1 MITKSSGF
9 SLVELL
15 VVVAIVGILSSIS
28 VVAYNGYVS
37 GTKKSSAKNMMQQI
51 SLGQSD
57 YLSSY
62 GEYYFTNV
70 GGSSCEPDQAGGQG
84 ASSTAINTN
93 LFSGGQII
101 TAETSWDMCIEEGAG
116 GFVIKATNG
125 TDQLTLDQNGTW
137 GESYWIIVWYSCS
150 MKKVLLILFLL
161 PLLSN
166 CTQYTAMVGPSLT
179 MVESGNILKASSSLS
194 SSFVMKNMKQNL
206 VSELKSEKICP
217 TVHSSELNQIF
228 FETIEHTDC
237 FYDPMSIYR

>member
-15 VVVAIVGILSSIS
+15 VVVAIIGILSSIS

-62 GEYYFTNV
+62 GEYYFTNS

-84 ASSTAINTN
+84 ASSSAINNN

-137 GESYWIIVWYSCS
+137 GESY
-150 MKKVLLILFLL
+150 
-161 PLLSN
+161 
-166 CTQYTAMVGPSLT
+166 
-179 MVESGNILKASSSLS
+179 
-194 SSFVMKNMKQNL
+194 
-206 VSELKSEKICP
+206 
-217 TVHSSELNQIF
+217 
-228 FETIEHTDC
+228 
-237 FYDPMSIYR
+237 